1 MGRVSVWGDERVL
14 EMVAMHNIVNVINI
28 TELYT
33 EMIKMQILYCIFLT
47 IILKAL
53 NIKEG

>member
-1 MGRVSVWGDERVL
+1 
-14 EMVAMHNIVNVINI
+14 MVAMHNIVNVINI

>member
-14 EMVAMHNIVNVINI
+14 EMMVMHNIVNVINI